1 MRSMIFAAVATL
13 ALAGAAHAAPPTAT
27 ATATTMSTKGGMAMT
42 SKTTVKTNPA
52 KPRTAVS
59 LACSGQADAKG
70 VHGKDRT
77 KFMAACKKAGPAK

>member
-1 MRSMIFAAVATL
+1 MRSPILAAVAAL
-13 ALAGAAHAAPPTAT
+13 ALATAAHAAPPTVT
-27 ATATTMSTKGGMAMT
+27 ASTMSTKGGMTMT
-42 SKTTVKTNPA
+42 SKTTVKGA

-77 KFMAACKKAGPAK
+77 KFMAACKKAGGGK

>member
-13 ALAGAAHAAPPTAT
+13 ALAAAAAHAAPPTVTASTT
-27 ATATTMSTKGGMAMT
+27 ATKAGVTTT
-42 SKTTVKTNPA
+42 SKTTVKGA

-77 KFMAACKKAGPAK
+77 KFMSSCKKAGGK

>member
-1 MRSMIFAAVATL
+1 
-13 ALAGAAHAAPPTAT
+13 
-27 ATATTMSTKGGMAMT
+27 MSTKGGMTMT
-42 SKTTVKTNPA
+42 SKTTVKGA

-77 KFMAACKKAGPAK
+77 KFMAACKKAGGGK